1 MCAHGPSIYYI
12 TVCMYCV
19 VHTTGLYILYNVLF
33 SKFDLRPLLIHSTP
47 AVTEM
52 CITCTIQHANKVCA
66 PSTCCMR
73 LFLVPFTAGI
83 CPSCV
88 HHPTHTPA
96 AVHDACSLVRHAN
109 ISGKGEGTFM
119 SGRQCIYHTTA
130 DQRRRS
136 GM

>member
-33 SKFDLRPLLIHSTP
+33 SKFDLRPLLMHSTP

-52 CITCTIQHANKVCA
+52 CMTRTIQHANKVCA
-66 PSTCCMR
+66 PSTSCMR
-73 LFLVPFTAGI
+73 LFLVPYTVGI
-83 CPSCV
+83 CHSCV

-96 AVHDACSLVRHAN
+96 AAHDACSLVRHAN
-109 ISGKGEGTFM
+109 ISGR
-119 SGRQCIYHTTA
+119 GRGPLCQVDSIYITTA